1 VIHTLIKNGIIES
14 ASKKEP
20 IVETVFM
27 KVKPSPGR

>member
-1 VIHTLIKNGIIES
+1 MLIKNGIIER